1 MPYIA
6 FSDFQLAIML
16 CLPHLWVTFPEGE
29 KKKVSFREGTVD
41 GSEIL
46 HQLGC
51 VKPCK

>member
-29 KKKVSFREGTVD
+29 KKKLVSGKVLLMVQKSCTNWDV
-41 GSEIL
+41 
-46 HQLGC
+46 
-51 VKPCK
+51 